1 MWRTVTG
8 IAWWHS
14 SVTGRQEW
22 SGIAGAGWPPLRV
35 RSLGV
40 VTECALAEERRRPA
54 RSARTCVRSP
64 SPRRCAPAV
73 VPDVGHHV
81 GIGQPEVKGSQVQ
94 VLSARQRNRRWGA
107 GRPTWATRLSCA
119 SATPLGGGAAAV
131 PRREEVADD
140 IAITVGAAS
149 KVIDRWERAE
159 LVRRVSNPSDRR
171 SSLLQLTL
179 PGSAAL
185 SEGGRV
191 AATPHPRTG
200 ERPVADDRHP
210 IDPAGPLSHRRSTA
224 LMDLEPV
231 VAGDSSLGEEHVR
244 LIAHR
249 HPRGWWRVRR
259 LWRAVRR
266 DAGRSAA
273 CRSARRRTSPS
284 GPVPRRSPAARCR
297 RPVPARS
304 GSHGRGRTCPRRSA

>member
-1 MWRTVTG
+1 MDVRGRGDGGLGRVGGVGQDGERRRICRPRGRLCALRDPWPGEQPGAVVADRAWPATGCMAPGDSRIPSVSCRYGLVMWRTVTG

-54 RSARTCVRSP
+54 RSARTCVRSR

-140 IAITVGAAS
+140 IAITVGEAS

-171 SSLLQLTL
+171 SSLLQRTV

-185 SEGGRV
+185 SEGDG
-191 AATPHPRTG
+191 
-200 ERPVADDRHP
+200 
-210 IDPAGPLSHRRSTA
+210 
-224 LMDLEPV
+224 
-231 VAGDSSLGEEHVR
+231 
-244 LIAHR
+244 
-249 HPRGWWRVRR
+249 
-259 LWRAVRR
+259 
-266 DAGRSAA
+266 
-273 CRSARRRTSPS
+273 
-284 GPVPRRSPAARCR
+284 
-297 RPVPARS
+297 
-304 GSHGRGRTCPRRSA
+304 

>member
-1 MWRTVTG
+1 VVAQFRHRPAGMVGNRRRRLAAIARAIPGSGHGVRSGRGASSASQVRTHVREIPVAAAMCACG
-8 IAWWHS
+8 GARRRSPCRDRAAGGQGVAGS
-14 SVTGRQEW
+14 SPVSPTEKPQVRGGSSNMGDPPLLCVGNSTGR
-22 SGIAGAGWPPLRV
+22 R
-35 RSLGV
+35 RSCRSSPRGG
-40 VTECALAEERRRPA
+40 RRRHRDHGRRGEQGDRPVGA
-54 RSARTCVRSP
+54 RRAGPPRLEPVRP
-64 SPRRCAPAV
+64 PVIAAPA
-73 VPDVGHHV
+73 DR
-81 GIGQPEVKGSQVQ
+81 
-94 VLSARQRNRRWGA
+94 ARQRR
-107 GRPTWATRLSCA
+107 
-119 SATPLGGGAAAV
+119 AV
-131 PRREEVADD
+131 R
-140 IAITVGAAS
+140 
-149 KVIDRWERAE
+149 
-159 LVRRVSNPSDRR
+159 
-171 SSLLQLTL
+171 
-179 PGSAAL
+179 
-185 SEGGRV
+185 GGRV